1 METKDI
7 EKKLNDYL
15 NILNDISVKLEI
27 DVKNKRIEEL
37 ESISSDTSFWNDM
50 ESAKNVLSELKVLKE
65 VCNKYNNIYSSVNT
79 LLEML
84 ELELNDEDID
94 GLLSEVN
101 EIENSLEKL
110 KLYAL
115 LNGEFD
121 SNNAY
126 VEIHSG
132 AGGTESNDW
141 ANMLLRMYTRYF
153 DKNDYKYEIISRQDG
168 EEVGIKGCTLLVKGY
183 YAFGYLKGET
193 GVHRLVRISPFDSN
207 SRRHT
212 SFASVLVTPE
222 INKKLEVEIK
232 ESDLRIDVYRSSGCG
247 GQGVNTTDSAVR
259 ITHIPTGIVTSS
271 QVERSQLR
279 NKEIALEMLKNKL
292 YILNQ
297 KEFNDKIKDLKGDV
311 MDVNFGS
318 AVRSYVMCPY
328 TLVKDTR
335 TNYETSNVD
344 KVLDGDIQE
353 FLEEYLKLQ
362 QSLIAFCLHFFMQNI
377 LNIEKQQEFCYNYIG
392 VCSKK

>member
-7 EKKLNDYL
+7 EKKLRYYL
-15 NILNDISVKLEI
+15 DVLNDIGVKLEI
-27 DVKNKRIEEL
+27 DFKNKRVSEL
-37 ESISSDTSFWNDM
+37 EKITSDSSFWNDM
-50 ESAKNVLSELKVLKE
+50 ESAKNILGELKGLKDI
-65 VCNKYNNIYSSVNT
+65 CTKYNNLYSSINT
-79 LLEML
+79 LIEMF
-84 ELELNDEDID
+84 ELELSEEDLNSIIFEVSKIDE
-94 GLLSEVN
+94 E
-101 EIENSLEKL
+101 LEKL
-110 KLYAL
+110 KLFVL
-115 LNGEFD
+115 LSGEFD

-183 YAFGYLKGET
+183 YAYGYLKGET

-232 ESDLRIDVYRSSGCG
+232 DSDLRIDVYRSSGCG

-271 QVERSQLR
+271 QMERSQLR

-353 FLEEYLKLQ
+353 FLEEYLK
-362 QSLIAFCLHFFMQNI
+362 
-377 LNIEKQQEFCYNYIG
+377 K
-392 VCSKK
+392 

>member
-1 METKDI
+1 MERKEI
-7 EKKLNDYL
+7 ENKINEYK
-15 NILNDISVKLEI
+15 IFLNDIKNKLEI
-27 DVKNKRIEEL
+27 DIKEKRINEL
-37 ESISSDTSFWNDM
+37 NDVMNDSSFWLDQNN
-50 ESAKNVLSELKVLKE
+50 AKDVLSELKTLKE
-65 VCNKYNNIYSSVNT
+65 VCSKYNSINEQVNT
-79 LLEML
+79 IYEMFL
-84 ELELNDEDID
+84 ISESEEDIK
-94 GLLSEVN
+94 LIEN
-101 EIENSLEKL
+101 EINDIEKNIESL
-110 KLYAL
+110 KLFAL

-121 SNNAY
+121 SSNAY
-126 VEIHSG
+126 IEIHSG

-141 ANMLLRMYTRYF
+141 ANMLLRMYERYF
-153 DKNDYKYEIISRQDG
+153 EKNNYEYEIISMQEG
-168 EEVGIKGCTLLVKGY
+168 EEVGIKGCTLLVKGN

-207 SRRHT
+207 KRRHT
-212 SFASVLVTPE
+212 SFASILVTPE
-222 INKKLEVEIK
+222 IKKDINVEIK

-271 QVERSQLR
+271 QIERSQIR

-292 YILNQ
+292 YILEM

-328 TLVKDTR
+328 TLVKDNR

-344 KVLDGDIQE
+344 DVLDGNIQG
-353 FLEEYLKLQ
+353 FLEAYLKL
-362 QSLIAFCLHFFMQNI
+362 
-377 LNIEKQQEFCYNYIG
+377 
-392 VCSKK
+392 

>member
-1 METKDI
+1 METKEI
-7 EKKLNDYL
+7 ERKIDDYL
-15 NILNDISVKLEI
+15 SFLVDVKKKLEI
-27 DVKNKRIEEL
+27 DNKESRIKEL
-37 ESISSDTSFWNDM
+37 EDIMNDSSFWNDQNK
-50 ESAKNVLSELKVLKE
+50 AKDVLSELKMLKD
-65 VCNKYNNIYSSVNT
+65 VFNKYNDIESLVNT
-79 LLEML
+79 ISEML
-84 ELELNDEDID
+84 EISNNDEDIS
-94 GLLSEVN
+94 L
-101 EIENSLEKL
+101 IENELKSVDDKIDSLKIF
-110 KLYAL
+110 AL

-141 ANMLLRMYTRYF
+141 ANMILRMYERF
-153 DKNDYKYEIISRQDG
+153 FEKNGYDYEVISSQDG
-168 EEVGIKGCTLLVKGY
+168 EEVGIKGCTLLVKGNY
-183 YAFGYLKGET
+183 PFGYLKGET

-222 INKKLEVEIK
+222 IKKNMDVDIK

-271 QVERSQLR
+271 QVERSQIR
-279 NKEIALEMLKNKL
+279 NKEIAMDMLRNKL
-292 YILNQ
+292 YMLKLN
-297 KEFNDKIKDLKGDV
+297 EFNDKIKDLKGDV

-318 AVRSYVMCPY
+318 AIRSYVMCPY

-335 TNYETSNVD
+335 TNYETSNVND
-344 KVLDGDIQE
+344 VLDGDIKE
-353 FLEEYLKLQ
+353 FLEAYLKL
-362 QSLIAFCLHFFMQNI
+362 
-377 LNIEKQQEFCYNYIG
+377 
-392 VCSKK
+392 